1 MRQRRETVEHPFGT
15 LKMRMGATH
24 FLMKRLPKVATEMAL
39 HILAY
44 NRTRVMS
51 IMGVRPLLVAMRAW
65 PPNIP
70 PLPLQHPLD
79 LMFNQDCLQ
88 PENPAI
94 VEARSVHCPRPSVL
108 TRPRPGAEVEDAM
121 RSTSSWT
128 PPADTGQVVGRS
140 CHSIRCFTLSQWPS
154 EAKFV
159 TIRVRQVE
167 EPLAPFGIARC
178 CVWTVAGCNHA
189 RMEGVNIG
197 MVKDNT
203 SPPRPISLGR
213 LGDEIEKAGSSP
225 KARKRCVVTTTVN
238 DLKSQHAIKADGA
251 RHIMGRQRDGTDAL
265 DHRGNAPL
273 RTGLAGIFPALA
285 NQVGAGAASGRPAGT
300 TIFPFRL
307 QLMDQRRRNKVW
319 SRCHDMV
326 LVPQPGGTAP
336 Q

>member
-1 MRQRRETVEHPFGT
+1 
-15 LKMRMGATH
+15 
-24 FLMKRLPKVATEMAL
+24 
-39 HILAY
+39 
-44 NRTRVMS
+44 
-51 IMGVRPLLVAMRAW
+51 
-65 PPNIP
+65 
-70 PLPLQHPLD
+70 
-79 LMFNQDCLQ
+79 MFNQDCLQ